1 MRVAPPLP
9 RAVVPVAGSG
19 DVMRSG
25 HWAGWLGLLSAGLGS
40 VSGCAGSASPG
51 TESHACFRALDCA
64 AGLVCVEGR
73 CTADLGPIVP
83 EGAGQAPEGATAAS
97 TSTPDAGQ

>member
-1 MRVAPPLP
+1 M
-9 RAVVPVAGSG
+9 
-19 DVMRSG
+19 
-25 HWAGWLGLLSAGLGS
+25 GLLSAVLGS
-40 VSGCAGSASPG
+40 VPACSGSAAPG

-83 EGAGQAPEGATAAS
+83 EGAGQAPEGATGAS
-97 TSTPDAGQ
+97 TGTPDAGQ